1 MFAETTMDPDTCAC
15 DVSKEEVTDLKERLA
30 KVEKLLSGSDIGS
43 LESTVNDVLNGVTT
57 MQQCIS
63 KMVLPGTEVTKAP
76 VDTTKMSYDTTKMSY
91 DTTKMEYPE
100 TTKMDYPETTKMTY
114 ETTMKAVETTMKKYE
129 TTMVET
135 TALPIEPTEAY
146 EMYGFLD
153 TNPDHGN
160 KCQHGSSRAFKIG
173 FTSLEGCVKR
183 CYDDQYCKYA
193 TTELNSYC
201 IGCKVVPTDNSAGW
215 YSYQTYQRRR
225 QLTQAEALKIENAAL
240 RARLDELLR
249 N

>member
-1 MFAETTMDPDTCAC
+1 
-15 DVSKEEVTDLKERLA
+15 
-30 KVEKLLSGSDIGS
+30 
-43 LESTVNDVLNGVTT
+43 
-57 MQQCIS
+57 
-63 KMVLPGTEVTKAP
+63 MVLPGTEVTKAP

-129 TTMVET
+129 TTMMDTTKMATTMMETTMAET

-160 KCQHGSSRAFKIG
+160 KCQHGSARAFKIG

-193 TTELNSYC
+193 TTEMNSYC